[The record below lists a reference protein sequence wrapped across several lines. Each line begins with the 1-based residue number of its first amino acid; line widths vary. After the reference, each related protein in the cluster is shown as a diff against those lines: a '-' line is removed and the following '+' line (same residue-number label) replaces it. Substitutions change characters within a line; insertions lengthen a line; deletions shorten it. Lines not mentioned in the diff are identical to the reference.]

1 MSENQE
7 AVKTEEA
14 KPVPAYRYVVSVRFK
29 NSRKAY
35 SFGTNDE
42 MLEYGDY
49 VVVETVRG
57 VEMGEIISNLRDV
70 SMHTQNMP
78 LKPVLRKATQHDR
91 EMYAE
96 NKDLAKEALARCQE
110 SVARL
115 KLDMNLISC
124 EYTLDRSK
132 IIFVYVAD
140 ERVDFRELLKE
151 LAGIFKCRIELR
163 QIGPRDKA
171 KIIGGLGTCGM
182 ETCCSRFMDDFD
194 VVSINM
200 AKNQLL
206 ALNIQKLSGQCGKLM
221 CCLKFEDENYKQL
234 RAGLPKMNAQVEYE
248 GKLYRVTSMN
258 VINGT
263 AKLENREN
271 AQFIALAD
279 LMEKGVFRRSEAQ
292 NAKNKEKDARSGERK
307 DDRRENERKEN
318 RKENDRKESP
328 ERRGL
333 EGKDAER
340 KADRKDNV
348 WKLEEKKPERK
359 DVNKRL
365 VEKKADERKPEEKR
379 REERKPQENRKQLKP
394 REGVKESKSEGEVK
408 TQKGEGEIR
417 NQERKRPNRR
427 RRYANRKEDQLNK
440 DTGEDQK

>member
-7 AVKTEEA
+7 AAVTTEEV
-14 KPVPAYRYVVSVRFK
+14 KPVAPAYRFVVSVRFK

-35 SFGTNDE
+35 SFGTDDE
-42 MLEYGDY
+42 TLEYGDY

-70 SMHTQNMP
+70 SMHTQNTP
-78 LKPVLRKATQHDR
+78 LKPVLRKASRRDR

-96 NKDLAKEALARCQE
+96 NKDLAKEALTRCQE
-110 SVARL
+110 AVARL

-271 AQFIALAD
+271 VQFIALTD
-279 LMEKGVFRRSEAQ
+279 LMEKGVFRRPEAQ
-292 NAKNKEKDARSGERK
+292 NAKNKEKEVRP
-307 DDRRENERKEN
+307 ERKEE

-328 ERRGL
+328 ERRG
-333 EGKDAER
+333 ENKDAQRREER
-340 KADRKDNV
+340 KANDK
-348 WKLEEKKPERK
+348 KLAEEKKPERK
-359 DVNKRL
+359 EGVKRP
-365 VEKKADERKPEEKR
+365 VEKKAEKKAEERKAEDQRP
-379 REERKPQENRKQLKP
+379 ERKPQENRRNQKP
-394 REGVKESKSEGEVK
+394 REGVKEMKSEAEVKPQTTEGEVK
-408 TQKGEGEIR
+408 P
-417 NQERKRPNRR
+417 QEHKRPNRR
-427 RRYANRKEDQLNK
+427 RRHPGRREGQPKNE
-440 DTGEDQK
+440 TGEGQK